1 MVKNGKRKLSAKHHM
16 SLYLLPEHKAFVE
29 QMSFRQGISMTD
41 YIADLIKIKYNEHMN
56 MLAVAQRE
64 LGNINL

>member
-1 MVKNGKRKLSAKHHM
+1 MNNNGKRKLSAKHHM

-41 YIADLIKIKYNEHMN
+41 YIADLIKTKYNEHIN
-56 MLAVAQRE
+56 LLAAAQRE
-64 LGNINL
+64 LNNTSL

>member
-64 LGNINL
+64 LGNNSL